1 MKGPTDRELV
11 LSAQNGSLDAFEE
24 LAEGCRESLV
34 KELARF
40 LGSLDDAEDVVQEA
54 LLRAYR
60 KLSSLKEPYNFGGW
74 VRQTA
79 RNIAR
84 NRLARGRPCLPME
97 EHLTQSPTVDP
108 GADMK
113 VFDPREVPAILA
125 LSRLSSR
132 LRETARLTYLCDCP
146 QKQVAHRLGVPL
158 GTVKR
163 RLWDGR
169 NRMKREVLEMSRS
182 EEKPE
187 ALKVVPGIVINEA
200 AGEEMRIDTLGPGLY
215 FGSVME
221 PGHLEVC
228 DFFDYPGG
236 ILTQSVQTQVVR
248 KVCILGRECSEVLI
262 EHSDCEPPEPN
273 ILDYF
278 HRTEEGFAWI
288 MRVTADGQY
297 PAARFMGEEGE
308 LFPLSYSSGEH
319 PDHSARVVDLKV
331 GDRDYGRC
339 LAVFWGW
346 ENGTPAESFYTGEGR
361 QVLHRRFVG
370 PDAPDSRNY
379 RYDSL
384 MEEERRVF
392 RGTDYRLWYDTV
404 IRE

>member
-1 MKGPTDRELV
+1 MDRPTDRELV
-11 LSAQNGSLDAFEE
+11 LSARKGNLDAFGK
-24 LAEGCRESLV
+24 LVEGCRENILI
-34 KELARF
+34 ELTRL
-40 LGSLDDAEDVVQEA
+40 LGSHDDAEDVVQEA
-54 LLRAYR
+54 FLRAYR

-84 NRLARGRPCLPME
+84 NRLARGRHCISLE
-97 EHLTQSPTVDP
+97 EHLTQSE
-108 GADMK
+108 ADSGTAETR
-113 VFDPREVPAILA
+113 VFDPREVPAIVA

-132 LRETARLTYLCDCP
+132 LRETARLTYLNGYS
-146 QKQVAHRLGVPL
+146 QRQVAHRLGVPL

-169 NRMKREVLEMSRS
+169 GRMKEEVLEMSRS
-182 EEKPE
+182 EGKPE
-187 ALKVVPGIVINEA
+187 ALKVAPKIVIDEL
-200 AGEEMRIDTLGPGLY
+200 AGEEMRVEPLGPGLY

-221 PGHLEVC
+221 ADHVEVC

-248 KVCILGRECSEVLI
+248 KVNVLGRECFEVLI
-262 EHSDCEPPEPN
+262 EHSDCEPLEPN

-278 HRTEEGFAWI
+278 HSTENGFAWI
-288 MRVTADGQY
+288 MRVTADGKY
-297 PAARFMGEEGE
+297 PAVRFMDEKGE
-308 LFPLSYSSGEH
+308 LFPFSYSTD
-319 PDHSARVVDLKV
+319 DHRDYSARAVDLKV

-346 ENGTPAESFYTGEGR
+346 ENGTPAESFYTERGR

-370 PDAPDSRNY
+370 PDAPDSQNY
-379 RYDSL
+379 RYDKL

-404 IRE
+404 IHE

>member
-1 MKGPTDRELV
+1 MERPTDRELV
-11 LSAQNGSLDAFEE
+11 LSARKGSLDAFGE
-24 LAEGCRESLV
+24 LAECCRENVLI
-34 KELARF
+34 ELTRL
-40 LGSLDDAEDVVQEA
+40 LGNHDDAEDVLQEA

-60 KLSSLKEPYNFGGW
+60 KLSTLKEPYNFGGW

-84 NRLARGRPCLPME
+84 NRLARGRHFISLE
-97 EHLTQSPTVDP
+97 EHLTQSE
-108 GADMK
+108 ADRETTETR
-113 VFDPREVPAILA
+113 VFNPREVPAIVA

-132 LRETARLTYLCDCP
+132 LRETARLAYLNGYS

-169 NRMKREVLEMSRS
+169 GRMKKEVLEMSRIKD
-182 EEKPE
+182 EPE
-187 ALKVVPGIVINEA
+187 ALKVVPKIVIEEL
-200 AGEEMRIDTLGPGLY
+200 AGEEIRVETLGPGLY
-215 FGSVME
+215 FGSVLE
-221 PGHLEVC
+221 AGHVEVC

-236 ILTQSVQTQVVR
+236 ILTQAVQTQVVR
-248 KVCILGRECSEVLI
+248 KVSILGRECFEVLI

-278 HRTEEGFAWI
+278 HRAENGFVWI
-288 MRVTADGQY
+288 MRVTADGKY

-308 LFPLSYSSGEH
+308 LFPLSYSTGEH
-319 PDHSARVVDLKV
+319 LDYSARAVSLKV
-331 GDRDYGRC
+331 GDKYYGRC

-346 ENGTPAESFYTGEGR
+346 ENGTPAESFYTMQGR

-370 PDAPDSRNY
+370 PDAPDSQHY
-379 RYDSL
+379 RYDNML
-384 MEEERRVF
+384 EEERRDF

-404 IRE
+404 IHE